1 MSARRIVIALLA
13 ALLCGGCLAYIV
25 LTYRWQ
31 EIGALLARAD
41 LPQAL
46 AGSTVAILAYFWL
59 RAARWHYMLRAA
71 ERPVPFARVF
81 QATALSVGVAVLT
94 PASAAEAL
102 KVELLKRDLLTD
114 RVTGYTSLVAERVL
128 DGVVL
133 ALVGLAGVYQAG
145 LFPQSAI
152 APILLAG
159 GVLGA
164 LALGIFMRLRGQ
176 RLPASVLVVT
186 LLGWLAIGIGWHAC
200 FRSLS
205 IEVSFAGTATVM
217 ALSTILSVLS
227 FVPGGI
233 GVSEVS
239 ITALLELLGVAPAPA
254 QAGSLAIRLFGLW
267 VLALGLAL
275 WAGARYVGNVPK
287 TSS

>member
-1 MSARRIVIALLA
+1 MKKILLGA
-13 ALLCGGCLAYIV
+13 VVWTICAGCLVYV
-25 LTYRWQ
+25 FRTYRWS
-31 EIGALLARAD
+31 EIGTLLKGAD
-41 LPQAL
+41 LSL
-46 AGSTVAILAYFWL
+46 MVLGSTLAILAYFWL
-59 RAARWHYMLRAA
+59 RAARWHLMLRAA
-71 ERPVPFARVF
+71 ARPAPFARVF
-81 QATALSVGVAVLT
+81 EVTAFSVGVAVLT

-102 KVELLKRDLLTD
+102 KVELLKRNLLTD
-114 RVTGYTSLVAERVL
+114 RVTGYSSFVAERML

-133 ALVGLAGVYQAG
+133 ALVGLAGVVQAG
-145 LFPQSAI
+145 LFPGSAVP
-152 APILLAG
+152 PILLAG

-164 LALGIFMRLRGQ
+164 LGLGIFVHFRGQ

-205 IEVSFAGTATVM
+205 IDVSFAGTATVM
-217 ALSTILSVLS
+217 ALSTILSVLT

-239 ITALLELLGVAPAPA
+239 ITALLELLGVAAAPA

-267 VLALGLAL
+267 VLALGVVL
-275 WAGARYVGNVPK
+275 WAGARYVGNVPN